1 MSKSNI
7 LWKLYYWF
15 IVIIF
20 LGVLTI
26 LFIDYDEIF
35 KGNLFS
41 LTYEL
46 FMMFFGLVSILG
58 LRGFIY
64 EKKYFSK
71 EFWIFIFSVS
81 IIDIV
86 GNIIYDFNS
95 LLSLVS
101 IDNLMYLLVI
111 IILLPWYYAFY
122 MYVFKMNKIW
132 SNNND

>member
-15 IVIIF
+15 MVILF
-20 LGVLTI
+20 LGVLTG
-26 LFIDYDEIF
+26 LFISYDEIF

-41 LTYEL
+41 HTYEL
-46 FMMFFGLVSILG
+46 FMLFFGLVSILG
-58 LRGFIY
+58 VRGFIY

-71 EFWIFIFSVS
+71 EFWIFIFSIL

-86 GNIIYDFNS
+86 GNIIYEFNS
-95 LLSLVS
+95 LLSQIS
-101 IDNLMYLLVI
+101 IDNLIYLSVI
-111 IILLPWYYAFY
+111 IVLLPWYYAFY
-122 MYVFKMNKIW
+122 MYIFKMNKIW